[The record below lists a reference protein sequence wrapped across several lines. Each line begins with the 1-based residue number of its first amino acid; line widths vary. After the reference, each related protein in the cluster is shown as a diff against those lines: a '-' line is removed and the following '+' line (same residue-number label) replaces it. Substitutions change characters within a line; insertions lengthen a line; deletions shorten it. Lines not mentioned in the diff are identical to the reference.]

1 MQRSNAVL
9 DIFLLLCCALL
20 AVLVPTVVTVM
31 VSVMV
36 ITVCNKDVID
46 AADDSNELKSKKTQ
60 HYTVLSTVQFIMQFT
75 AHSVT

>member
-9 DIFLLLCCALL
+9 DIFFTLILYSVA
-20 AVLVPTVVTVM
+20 AVVTVVVITV

-46 AADDSNELKSKKTQ
+46 AVDDSNELKSKKTQ
-60 HYTVLSTVQFIMQFT
+60 HYTMLSTVQFIMQFT

>member
-1 MQRSNAVL
+1 MLYSV
-9 DIFLLLCCALL
+9 
-20 AVLVPTVVTVM
+20 AVLVTTVVTVM
-31 VSVMV
+31 VNTVFNLLT

-46 AADDSNELKSKKTQ
+46 AVDDSNELKSKKTQ

>member
-1 MQRSNAVL
+1 
-9 DIFLLLCCALL
+9 
-20 AVLVPTVVTVM
+20 M

-60 HYTVLSTVQFIMQFT
+60 HYTVLFTVQFIMQFT